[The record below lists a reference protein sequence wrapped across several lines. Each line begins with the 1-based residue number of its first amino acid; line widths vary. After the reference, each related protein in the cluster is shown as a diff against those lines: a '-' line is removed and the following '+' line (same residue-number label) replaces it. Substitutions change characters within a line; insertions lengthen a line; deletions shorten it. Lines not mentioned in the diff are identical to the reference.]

1 MAEKDYYGI
10 LGVSKDADADEIKRS
25 YRKLARKHH
34 PDVNPGDPAAEERF
48 KEIAEAYHV
57 VGDAERRAAYDRGP
71 EQFAQDVD
79 LSDFFQQFQGG
90 FGGMGG
96 GFSFGVGG
104 LEDIF
109 GVFAGQGGGRPG
121 RPGMGMVSAGRD
133 IEMPL
138 SLSFEEAVHGVER
151 TVRYMRPTE
160 QGGSETSSTKVR
172 IPAGVAAGKRIR
184 VAGRGEPGIGGGPP
198 GDLYLRLDVAKHRLF
213 ERRGTDLHLD
223 LPVTLYEA
231 GLGGTIQV
239 RTLNG
244 STSIKLPAGTR
255 NGQVIRIAGKGAPV
269 PKAGKDDRGDLY
281 VKVRIELPEKLD
293 KETKN
298 LLEKFQRDHPYDPR
312 DRFKS

>member
-10 LGVSKDADADEIKRS
+10 LGVSKGADADKIKRA

-34 PDVNPGDPAAEERF
+34 PDVNPGDPEAEERF

-57 VGDAERRAAYDRGP
+57 VGDVERRAAYDRGP
-71 EQFAQDVD
+71 EQFAQEFD

-96 GFSFGVGG
+96 GVSFGVGG

-109 GVFAGQGGGRPG
+109 GVFAGQGAAR
-121 RPGMGMVSAGRD
+121 AGRD
-133 IEMPL
+133 IEVPL

-151 TVRYMRPTE
+151 TVRYMHATE
-160 QGGSETSSTKVR
+160 QGGSEARSTKVR
-172 IPAGVAAGKRIR
+172 IPAGVVAGKRIR
-184 VAGRGEPGIGGGPP
+184 VAGRGEPGIGGGPS
-198 GDLYLRLDVAKHRLF
+198 GDLYLRLGVAKHPLF
-213 ERRGTDLHLD
+213 ERRGADLRLD

-239 RTLNG
+239 PTLNG

-269 PKAGKDDRGDLY
+269 PKTGKEARGDLY

-293 KETKN
+293 SEAKK

-312 DRFKS
+312 GRFK

>member
-10 LGVSKDADADEIKRS
+10 LGVSKGAAADEIKRA

-34 PDVNPGDPAAEERF
+34 PDVNPGDPEAEERF

-57 VGDAERRAAYDRGP
+57 VGDVERRAAYDLGP

-79 LSDFFQQFQGG
+79 LSEFFRQFQGG
-90 FGGMGG
+90 FGGTGAG
-96 GFSFGVGG
+96 ISFGVGDLG
-104 LEDIF
+104 DIF
-109 GVFAGQGGGRPG
+109 GVFAGQGGARAG
-121 RPGMGMVSAGRD
+121 RPGMGMAYAGRD

-151 TVRYMRPTE
+151 TVRYMRPAE
-160 QGGSETSSTKVR
+160 QGGSETSSTRVR
-172 IPAGVAAGKRIR
+172 IPAGVASGKRIR

-213 ERRGTDLHLD
+213 ERRGADLHLD

-231 GLGGTIQV
+231 GLGGTIEV
-239 RTLNG
+239 PTLNG

-255 NGQVIRIAGKGAPV
+255 NGQVIRIAGKGAPI
-269 PKAGKDDRGDLY
+269 PKSGKDDHGDLY

-293 KETKN
+293 NQAKD
-298 LLEKFQRDHPYDPR
+298 LLRRFQRDHPYDPR
-312 DRFKS
+312 DRLK